1 MAEENLAGI
10 KIKDSYE
17 GLLHLSDGGLSVTP
31 GLGEVKPVYDG
42 QGRQTC
48 LNLASNMLSIEGV
61 AAGFAIDS
69 TGNADYGFIDQ
80 GTSGNGIGLRGSG
93 FYDGTQS
100 SDLFVA
106 NSGDV
111 GIGTESPGSMLEIKG
126 NGSTKWGGIAID
138 TNGNNDLGF
147 IDQGVLGSG
156 IGLRGQGEQLGLQE
170 CDLYVAQGGNVG
182 IGTEAPGKKLHI
194 VGEMRYEFGTPAVGQ
209 VLTCTNTNG
218 NVGWSNPAGA
228 IFGTTFNSV
237 TPTVV
242 SPYEYINNTSNIY
255 WVATFRLSDTSNNS
269 IAEVK
274 SSGSSTWH
282 EVASIAE
289 EAGQRVW
296 STVIL
301 PPGAQLRFG
310 GAGVVGNSV
319 VVLQ

>member
-1 MAEENLAGI
+1 MAEENLTGI

-17 GLLHLSDGGLSVTP
+17 GLLHLSDGGLSTTP
-31 GLGEVKPVYDG
+31 GLPTAKPVYDG

-48 LNLASNMLSIEGV
+48 LNVSSNMLTIKGV
-61 AAGFAIDS
+61 AAGLAIDS
-69 TGNADYGFIDQ
+69 TNDGDYGFIDQ
-80 GTSGNGIGLRGSG
+80 GTTNSGIGLRGFG

-126 NGSTKWGGIAID
+126 NGSTKWGSIAID

-147 IDQGVLGSG
+147 IDQGALGSG

-170 CDLYVAQGGNVG
+170 CDLYVAHGGNVG
-182 IGTEAPGKKLHI
+182 IGTESPGKKLHI

-228 IFGTTFNSV
+228 IFGTTFSRVGLTEISNYFYL
-237 TPTVV
+237 T
-242 SPYEYINNTSNIY
+242 NTSNIY
-255 WVATFRLSDTSNNS
+255 WFVVFSLIGGSGDGYVHVQNP
-269 IAEVK
+269 
-274 SSGSSTWH
+274 GSSTWV
-282 EVASIAE
+282 EIAAVAEDSSDDLSI
-289 EAGQRVW
+289 
-296 STVIL
+296 IL
-301 PPGAQLRFG
+301 PPGAQLRFNDP
-310 GAGVVGNSV
+310 GAPASV
-319 VVLQ
+319 AVLQ